1 MIKLTKSKG
10 VGLIEVLVTVLLLA
24 TSLLAIATL
33 QTRSLQYN
41 QSAYLRSQANILV
54 YDIIDRMRVNRSEV
68 KSYSLGFGDDAPTG
82 TSLAEKDM
90 RGWLTQVED
99 VLPDSEALIECAD
112 NTSGGI
118 QVVKCTVSLRWIEK
132 SLFGEVD
139 EDDLDDEARTT
150 FTYSTSL

>member
-1 MIKLTKSKG
+1 MIKLAISKG
-10 VGLIEVLVTVLLLA
+10 VVLVEDLLTVSLFS

-99 VLPDSEALIECAD
+99 VLPDSEA
-112 NTSGGI
+112 
-118 QVVKCTVSLRWIEK
+118 
-132 SLFGEVD
+132 
-139 EDDLDDEARTT
+139 
-150 FTYSTSL
+150 